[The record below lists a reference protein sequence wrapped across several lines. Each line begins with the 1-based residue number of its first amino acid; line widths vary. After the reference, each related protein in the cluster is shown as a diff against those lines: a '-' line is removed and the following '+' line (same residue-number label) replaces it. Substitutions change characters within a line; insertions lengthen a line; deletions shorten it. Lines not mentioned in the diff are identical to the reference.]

1 MLQVQIE
8 SPATP
13 ITVGASAAPKF
24 SLIMA
29 TCGRAVELDRFFQ
42 SIARSPFRDFEC
54 IIADQ
59 NHDDRLAS
67 LIARWNDEIPIK
79 HLRCSRGLSHARN
92 VGLLNARGEILAF
105 PDDDCWYAPG
115 LLAKIADFFAANP
128 GYALLSVGV
137 RDEAGEISG
146 NRWMSDACDLA
157 TANLF
162 RTSVGYALFVRRKSL
177 DGLPQFDESLGVGA
191 GTPFA
196 SGEDTDYVFRLL
208 AKGLKGRF
216 DRSLTIHHPRGDM
229 FSGRPTPERAFS
241 YGCGMGRVI
250 RKRDKFPLLPAF
262 VAIDFIRA
270 AYGLCCGKPGA
281 AALCSAHGRGI
292 CAGYIA
298 PK

>member
-1 MLQVQIE
+1 MLQEQIE
-8 SPATP
+8 SSDVR
-13 ITVGASAAPKF
+13 ITRGASAPPMF

-29 TCGRAVELDRFFQ
+29 TCGRANELDRFFQ
-42 SIARSPFRDFEC
+42 SIASSPFRDFEC

-59 NHDDRLAS
+59 NPDDRLS
-67 LIARWNDEIPIK
+67 KLIARWNGEIPIQ
-79 HLRCSRGLSHARN
+79 HLRCSRGLSRARN

-115 LLAKIADFFAANP
+115 LLAKIAEFFAANP

-177 DGLPQFDESLGVGA
+177 DGLHLFDESLGVGA
-191 GTPFA
+191 DTPFA

-208 AKGLKGRF
+208 DKGLKGKF
-216 DRSLTIHHPRGDM
+216 DRRLTIHHARGDM
-229 FSGRPTPERAFS
+229 FSGRPTLERAFS

-250 RKRDKFPLLPAF
+250 RKRDRFPLLPAF
-262 VAIDFIRA
+262 MAIDLMRA
-270 AYGLCCGKPGA
+270 VFGLCCGKLDA

-292 CAGYIA
+292 FAGFLA
-298 PK
+298 QK